1 MNAKYIV
8 PEIRFTEDNY
18 RTVHDAIADIQEVT
32 PVTEVT
38 GDYIELEAHPDAT
51 GLEKE
56 LRGRV
61 LYNHIITATRETA
74 MARFKALKA
83 GENFHDLDPELKTN
97 YSDAN
102 RKQNTMYMRLKYDG
116 PSGTGSFNFY
126 S

>member
-102 RKQNTMYMRLKYDG
+102 RKQNTIYMRLKYDG